1 MKRIIS
7 LCVLLGFLLAWADDR
22 PAPTPARTQA
32 SDIRRIG
39 EVSLGVEYYHY
50 KEPRVMSIS
59 GPMLNI
65 HGFMGV
71 IKNSFRF
78 QTDFYFATHVGANI
92 YDGAI
97 MNLNNN
103 TITPY
108 KTQSTDFYV
117 GGAPKIGF
125 GIFRGG
131 RDLLFAYV
139 GLGYR
144 FLSNLAIDAPNMK
157 TSYRRYQGYLYL
169 PIGLSGELPLSS
181 GFSLTASSEYR
192 ILLFG
197 HNASMMTDLNF
208 DDDLFFRQNSG
219 YGTRVTWGG
228 KFYVKNGSALK
239 LDIYCDYWDIKASN
253 VVAAYKH
260 GVFQG
265 NFTEPKNFTLALG
278 LMLGYRF

>member
-1 MKRIIS
+1 MRRIIS
-7 LCVLLGFLLAWADDR
+7 LCVLLSFLLVWADDR
-22 PAPTPARTQA
+22 PVPAPIRTQA
-32 SDIRRIG
+32 SDTKRIG
-39 EVSLGVEYYHY
+39 EIGLGMEYYHY
-50 KEPRVMSIS
+50 REPKLMSIS
-59 GPMLNI
+59 GPMLNFY
-65 HGFMGV
+65 GFMGV

-78 QTDFYFATHVGANI
+78 QTDFYFASHVGANI

-97 MNLNNN
+97 INLDNK
-103 TITPY
+103 TLTAY
-108 KTQSTDFYV
+108 KSQSTDFYV
-117 GGAPKIGF
+117 GAVPKIGF

-131 RDLLFAYV
+131 RDLFFAYV

-144 FLSNLAIDAPNMK
+144 FLYNLSSDAANMK
-157 TSYRRYQGYLYL
+157 TSYRRYQGYLYF
-169 PIGLSGELPLSS
+169 PIGLSGELPLNSR
-181 GFSLTASSEYR
+181 FSLTASSEYR

-197 HNASMMTDLNF
+197 HNTSMMSDLGF

-219 YGTRVTWGG
+219 YGGRITWGG

-260 GVFQG
+260 GIFQG

-278 LMLGYRF
+278 LMVGYRF